1 MGESSLLGIGIAIAI
16 GHSNH
21 RIKFDTDADTDCDTD
36 NKDQYSRINYSFSNF
51 AQPFTAISA
60 VKALLLKKGYP
71 HKSRNNHF
79 FSNVPLWFKKRA

>member
-1 MGESSLLGIGIAIAI
+1 FGSSDFLMGESSLLGIGIAIAI

-51 AQPFTAISA
+51 HS
-60 VKALLLKKGYP
+60 
-71 HKSRNNHF
+71 HF
-79 FSNVPLWFKKRA
+79 SSQGP